1 MRKTP
6 LYNRHLALGAKIV
19 PFAGFEMPVQY
30 DGVVKEHLA
39 VRQNT
44 GVFDISHMG
53 EFWVRGPKAI
63 DLLQQVFSN
72 DVSNLTVGQAQYG
85 YFPNSSGGIIDD
97 LLVYRTQE
105 EEYML
110 VVNAANIAKDWNW
123 LVTHNTVYG
132 ATLDNESD
140 NIGLLA
146 LQGPK
151 AATVLATLTDVD
163 ISNIPFYHF
172 THGTV
177 AGIEKILISAT
188 GYTGSGGFELYIP
201 TTSLWTVW
209 DTLIEKGVTPC
220 GLAARNTLRIEMG
233 YCLYGND
240 IDDTTSPMAAGLA
253 WCTKFTKNFVNSKNL
268 ALQKKEKTTHRR
280 VGFVL
285 TERGIPRKGY
295 SLVDADGNA
304 IGLVT
309 SGTQSPS
316 LGKGIGMGYVK
327 REQAAA
333 GKTIYVEIRNKRIQ
347 ATITSFPF
355 YHA

>member
-6 LYNRHLALGAKIV
+6 LYDRHLALGAKIV

-85 YFPNSSGGIIDD
+85 YFPNSSVGIIDD

-163 ISNIPFYHF
+163 ISDIPFYHF

-201 TTSLWTVW
+201 TTSLWT
-209 DTLIEKGVTPC
+209 TSL
-220 GLAARNTLRIEMG
+220 LS
-233 YCLYGND
+233 CLKWSFLDQCCWLDFG
-240 IDDTTSPMAAGLA
+240 AK
-253 WCTKFTKNFVNSKNL
+253 KFF
-268 ALQKKEKTTHRR
+268 
-280 VGFVL
+280 
-285 TERGIPRKGY
+285 
-295 SLVDADGNA
+295 
-304 IGLVT
+304 
-309 SGTQSPS
+309 PS
-316 LGKGIGMGYVK
+316 IWL
-327 REQAAA
+327 
-333 GKTIYVEIRNKRIQ
+333 
-347 ATITSFPF
+347 
-355 YHA
+355 